1 MTVGYTAAS
10 ASPAGYIVIRKAGSA
25 PIFPADN
32 PLPGTAYTAGNTI
45 GGSIVAYS
53 GNGIS
58 FGDTVLTPAYTYHYA
73 VFSYTGAGVTLNY
86 LTTSPLSN
94 NKSTLSTA
102 PIAQPGS
109 LTFTNPTINSVTISY
124 PAATGSPSGYLV
136 LRKQGSAPVFPA
148 DNPVS
153 GTTYTANNIIG
164 GSTVVYSGNA
174 LTFADPSLSSATNYF
189 YAVFSYNG
197 SGATTSYL
205 TLSPQQG
212 YAFTLQTEPSA
223 QPTSLVFNSI
233 TQTSYAVAFTLATGS
248 PTGYLV
254 LRRTGASPTGIPT
267 NATAYAVGN
276 SIGDGMV
283 VYAGPAATFSESGLT
298 AGTTYYYDAY

>member
-1 MTVGYTAAS
+1 MTVS
-10 ASPAGYIVIRKAGSA
+10 FSPAAGGAAGYLVLRKTGS
-25 PIFPADN
+25 PPSFPSDN
-32 PLPGTAYTAGNTI
+32 PVQATAYTAGNSI
-45 GGSIVAYS
+45 GGSTVAYS
-53 GNGIS
+53 GSGTS
-58 FGDTVLTPAYTYHYA
+58 FSDTGLSPATTYYYA
-73 VFSYTGAGVTLNY
+73 VFSYNGSGVTLNY

-174 LTFADPSLSSATNYF
+174 LTFADPLPSSATNYF

-197 SGATTSYL
+197 SGATINYL

-212 YAFTLQTEPSA
+212 YSFTLQTEPSA
-223 QPTSLVFNSI
+223 QPADSDLSHRSGGLE
-233 TQTSYAVAFTLATGS
+233 Q
-248 PTGYLV
+248 YLPPCQ
-254 LRRTGASPTGIPT
+254 RQAR
-267 NATAYAVGN
+267 
-276 SIGDGMV
+276 
-283 VYAGPAATFSESGLT
+283 
-298 AGTTYYYDAY
+298 